1 MTIGGSWNLDTLP
14 DPLQTSRA
22 ACPAPWWTSPGK
34 KQWKQWQQWQQWQH
48 PPGGCARWA
57 GGSGARHSCK
67 SPLQQGNSADSV
79 SWKNTFFTKYSSWK
93 SSCLLN
99 KRNIRKL
106 FLSISNKDKSS
117 GKLLR
122 LLFRLHNSLFLLNPC
137 VQVSICPAPGL
148 WLYCN

>member
-1 MTIGGSWNLDTLP
+1 MHDNIDNNLLDAVHAGQVAPGLDTPASL
-14 DPLQTSRA
+14 LCSRV
-22 ACPAPWWTSPGK
+22 TQQIVSPE
-34 KQWKQWQQWQQWQH
+34 
-48 PPGGCARWA
+48 
-57 GGSGARHSCK
+57 
-67 SPLQQGNSADSV
+67 
-79 SWKNTFFTKYSSWK
+79 KNTLFTKYSSWK

-148 WLYCN
+148 